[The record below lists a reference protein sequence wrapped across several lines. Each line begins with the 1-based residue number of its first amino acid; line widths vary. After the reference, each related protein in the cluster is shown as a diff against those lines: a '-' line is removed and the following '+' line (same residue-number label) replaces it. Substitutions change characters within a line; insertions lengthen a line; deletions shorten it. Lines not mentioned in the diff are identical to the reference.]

1 MGYTVNG
8 KIWIEKKKTLYNIF
22 DSKSYLVLRCRK
34 SWPMYTSFEEDKFL
48 RKEKWNAKYESK
60 RVVMWDDTNIPFNFK
75 PSSAKNQ
82 RITYSPYYGMNCAK
96 GGVFLQLCGWLGV
109 EELWC
114 GATSDSHYSEH
125 TPILKQQN
133 EFAKIDTIDGVVLPF
148 TLILDKCYRIV
159 QIAWREGEQVC
170 LQPTFKSS
178 DRKFSCDEMLIS
190 ASVAADR
197 SGNERAVKRCKES
210 AMLKRGLKPNGC
222 PKRLNNVWL
231 AWSFQTN
238 FMYNSVL

>member
-1 MGYTVNG
+1 MAYFCSFTGG
-8 KIWIEKKKTLYNIF
+8 WWEWKSCG
-22 DSKSYLVLRCRK
+22 DS
-34 SWPMYTSFEEDKFL
+34 P
-48 RKEKWNAKYESK
+48 
-60 RVVMWDDTNIPFNFK
+60 
-75 PSSAKNQ
+75 
-82 RITYSPYYGMNCAK
+82 
-96 GGVFLQLCGWLGV
+96 
-109 EELWC
+109 
-114 GATSDSHYSEH
+114 YSEH
-125 TPILKQQN
+125 TPILKRQN

-148 TLILDKCYRIV
+148 TLILDKGYRIV
-159 QIAWREGEQVC
+159 RIAWREGEQVC